1 MIDTNQLI
9 PAIAEQVKEAQN
21 EGFLYKEI
29 FADTAAPVKKNEFLF
44 FVKPEIT
51 VKNDNIQLE
60 EILKLTFAKIAEFGF
75 TIHDIKILAAKYL
88 EQYNII
94 AQHYGVIN
102 QIASN
107 AVANMSEGAK
117 DKFKEL
123 FGKSFTEANVLG
135 GLEFLE
141 KYPEFTP
148 TSLDYLCQNIG
159 SKKLA
164 GGTYVVEVKLDDETV
179 YLINGFHGRQLK
191 QFTDAG
197 KSIIVMSLSTD
208 ADWSDARSNFVGA
221 TDPSK
226 ANAGSLRRAFLDN
239 KERLGLPDVSQGA
252 NGVHLSAGPVEALV
266 ELQRYN
272 SNFTTGQAKQI
283 SDFSFGKQLQGAFG
297 ADAVDAI
304 VKNSNVNVDGK
315 ATSVFDLTEEKNSE
329 EALAILKPLF

>member
-1 MIDTNQLI
+1 MIDTDKLI
-9 PAIAEQVKEAQN
+9 TSIAENVREAQN
-21 EGFLYKEI
+21 EAIQYKELY
-29 FADTAAPVKKNEFLF
+29 ANTEAPVKKNEFLF

-75 TIHDIKILAAKYL
+75 TVHDVKILAAKYL
-88 EQYNII
+88 DQYNII

-117 DKFKEL
+117 EKFQEL
-123 FGKSFTEANVLG
+123 FGKSVAEANVLG

-148 TSLDYLCQNIG
+148 TGLDYLCQNIG

-164 GGTYVVEVKLDDETV
+164 GGTYVVEVKLDDDKV

-208 ADWSDARSNFVGA
+208 ADWSDARSNFIGA

-239 KERLGLPDVSQGA
+239 KERLGLADVSQGA
-252 NGVHLSAGPVEALV
+252 NGVHLSAGPIEALV

-272 SNFTTGQAKQI
+272 SNFADGEAKELTA
-283 SDFSFGKQLQGAFG
+283 FSFGKQLTEAFG
-297 ADAVDAI
+297 ADVVKAI
-304 VKNSNVNVDGK
+304 VANSNVDVDGK
-315 ATSVFDLTEEKNSE
+315 STSVFDLTEEKNSS
-329 EALAILKPLF
+329 EALELLKSVF

>member
-1 MIDTNQLI
+1 MTQADKLI
-9 PAIAEQVKEAQN
+9 PAIVDNVRDAQN
-21 EGFLYKEI
+21 EAVLYKEL
-29 FADTAAPVKKNEFLF
+29 FSDASAEVKKNQFLF
-44 FVKPEIT
+44 FIKPEIT
-51 VKNDNIQLE
+51 VKNDNIKLD
-60 EILKLTFAKIAEFGF
+60 EILKLIFAKIDEFGF
-75 TIHDIKILAAKYL
+75 SVHDVKILAAKYL
-88 EQYNII
+88 DQYNII

-107 AVANMSEGAK
+107 AIANMSDGAK
-117 DKFKEL
+117 EKFQEL
-123 FGKSFTEANVLG
+123 FGKSVAEANVLG

-148 TSLDYLCQNIG
+148 TGLDYLCQNIG

-208 ADWSDARSNFVGA
+208 ADWSDARSNFIGA

-239 KERLGLPDVSQGA
+239 KEKLGLPDVSQGA

-272 SNFTTGQAKQI
+272 SNFANGETKEL
-283 SDFSFGKQLQGAFG
+283 SSFSFGKQISEAFG
-297 ADAVDAI
+297 ADAVNAI
-304 VKNSNVNVDGK
+304 VQNSNVDVDGK
-315 ATSVFDLTEEKNSE
+315 STSVFDLTEEKNAS

>member
-1 MIDTNQLI
+1 MIDTDKLI
-9 PAIAEQVKEAQN
+9 TSIAENVREAQN
-21 EGFLYKEI
+21 EAIQYKELY
-29 FADTAAPVKKNEFLF
+29 ADTETPVKKNEFLF

-75 TIHDIKILAAKYL
+75 TVHDVKILAAKYL
-88 EQYNII
+88 DQYNII

-117 DKFKEL
+117 EKFQEL
-123 FGKSFTEANVLG
+123 FGKSVAEANVLG

-141 KYPEFTP
+141 KYPEFTA
-148 TSLDYLCQNIG
+148 TGLDYLCQNIG

-164 GGTYVVEVKLDDETV
+164 GGTYVVEVKLDDDKV

-208 ADWSDARSNFVGA
+208 ADWSDARSNFIGA

-252 NGVHLSAGPVEALV
+252 NGVHLSAGPIEALV

-272 SNFTTGQAKQI
+272 SNFANGEAKELTA
-283 SDFSFGKQLQGAFG
+283 FSFGKQLAEAFG
-297 ADAVDAI
+297 ADVVKAI
-304 VKNSNVNVDGK
+304 VSNSNVDVDGK
-315 ATSVFDLTEEKNSE
+315 STSVFDLTEEKNSS
-329 EALAILKPLF
+329 EALEILKSVF